1 MYKIMIIED
10 DISIAENL
18 KSYIEKYN
26 YEVFI
31 VKEFKNII
39 DEFNRYK
46 PDLILLDVNLPV
58 YDGFFWCREIRNV
71 SNLPIIFISAR
82 AGDLEQI
89 YAMDNGADDYI
100 VKPFSLDIVIAK
112 INANIRRAYG
122 SYSNLN
128 KERILKLKDLT
139 LYCESFLLRNRD
151 REVRLTKK
159 EVELLSLFIE
169 NYPRVISRED
179 LLRTLWDDEIFVEEN
194 TLNVNI
200 TRIRK
205 RLAEVDLEFL
215 IESVR
220 GVGYRLVEVE

>member
-10 DISIAENL
+10 DITIAESL
-18 KSYIEKYN
+18 SAYIEKYN

-31 VKEFKNII
+31 VRQLEKIM
-39 DEFNRYK
+39 DEFNEYK
-46 PDLILLDVNLPV
+46 PDLILLDVNLPI
-58 YDGFFWCREIRNV
+58 YDGFFWCREIRNI
-71 SNLPIIFISAR
+71 SSLPIIFISAR
-82 AGDLEQI
+82 TGDLEQI

-100 VKPFSLDIVIAK
+100 VKPFVLDVVIAK

-122 SYSNLN
+122 DYSNLT
-128 KERILKLKDLT
+128 KERILNLKDLS
-139 LYCESFLLRNRD
+139 LYCEAFILKNRD

-169 NYPRVISRED
+169 NHPKVISREE
-179 LLRTLWDDEIFVEEN
+179 LLRALWDDEMFVEEN

-205 RLAEVDLEFL
+205 RLTEVDARFL

>member
-1 MYKIMIIED
+1 MYKVMIIED

-46 PDLILLDVNLPV
+46 PDLLLLDVNLPA

-100 VKPFSLDIVIAK
+100 IKPFSLDIVIAK
-112 INANIRRAYG
+112 INANIRRSYG

-139 LYCESFLLRNRD
+139 LYCESFLLKNGD

-205 RLAEVDLEFL
+205 RLTEVDSEFL

>member
-10 DISIAENL
+10 DISIAESL
-18 KSYIEKYN
+18 KIYIEKYN

-31 VKEFKNII
+31 IKQFENII
-39 DEFNRYK
+39 DEFNKYE

-58 YDGFFWCREIRNV
+58 YDGFFWCREIRNI

-82 AGDLEQI
+82 TGDLEQV

-100 VKPFSLDIVIAK
+100 IKPFSLDIVIAK

-122 SYSNLN
+122 DYSHMN
-128 KERILKLKDLT
+128 KERILSLKDVTLHCESLT
-139 LYCESFLLRNRD
+139 LKNINE
-151 REVRLTKK
+151 EVRLTKK

-169 NYPRVISRED
+169 NYPKVISREE
-179 LLRTLWDDEIFVEEN
+179 LLRALWDDEMFVEEN

-205 RLAEVDLEFL
+205 RLTEVDARFF

-220 GVGYRLVEVE
+220 GIGYRLVEVQ

>member
-10 DISIAENL
+10 DITIAESL
-18 KSYIEKYN
+18 KAYIVKYN

-31 VKEFKNII
+31 VRQFEKIM
-39 DEFNRYK
+39 DEFNEYK
-46 PDLILLDVNLPV
+46 PDLILLDVNLPI
-58 YDGFFWCREIRNV
+58 YDGFFWCREIRNI
-71 SNLPIIFISAR
+71 SSLPIIFISAR
-82 AGDLEQI
+82 TGDLEQI

-100 VKPFSLDIVIAK
+100 VKPFSLDVVIAK

-122 SYSNLN
+122 DYSNLT
-128 KERILKLKDLT
+128 KERILKLEDLN
-139 LYCESFLLRNRD
+139 LYCESFILKNGD
-151 REVRLTKK
+151 QEVRLTKK

-169 NYPRVISRED
+169 KHPKVISREE
-179 LLRTLWDDEIFVEEN
+179 LLRALWDDEMFVEEN

-205 RLAEVDLEFL
+205 RLTEVDARFL

-220 GVGYRLVEVE
+220 GVGYRLVEGE

>member
-1 MYKIMIIED
+1 MYRVMIIED

-139 LYCESFLLRNRD
+139 LYCESFLLKNGD
-151 REVRLTKK
+151 IEVRLTKK

-169 NYPRVISRED
+169 NYPRVISREE

-205 RLAEVDLEFL
+205 RLTEVDSEFL
-215 IESVR
+215 IESIR
-220 GVGYRLVEVE
+220 GVGYRLVEVD